1 MLIVMDD
8 VISSLKGSNNDKT
21 FIDLFYNR
29 RHLLNKGTISFIL
42 SGQKWNLVP
51 TFIRSAYT
59 SMILFPL
66 AKPQA
71 ELIAR

>member
-1 MLIVMDD
+1 MDD
-8 VISSLKGSNNDKT
+8 VISSLKGSASDKS

-29 RHLLNKGTISFIL
+29 RHILRAGTISFLI

-59 SMILFPL
+59 SMFLFPL
-66 AKPQA
+66 SKPQA
-71 ELIAR
+71 EIIVK